1 MIESTTTREVYKTIM
16 KAITFLGAATAYET
30 TYVLAN
36 EREHT
41 APFFGAALARFIPDL
56 TMRVF
61 VTEKAK
67 EMHLDRFLSLVEDY
81 VADVQPVDI
90 PDGGNDADLWRIF
103 QAVVDAVEPE
113 EAVVFDITHG
123 FRSLPFLSFLAA
135 AYLRVVKKIRLEA
148 VLYGNFEA
156 RDQSVTPHRAPV
168 IDLTRFVE
176 LFDWMVGA
184 DRFVRFGDARDLAQL
199 LNAQHERIKPDP
211 HATDKR
217 AMSAWGNS
225 PLKHTANNLT
235 RASRALRVVR
245 PAEAMDASKRIRT
258 QLPEAVQSSQELAR
272 PFALLSQHLLDSFA
286 PIALSEAEQKRDPR
300 RTLVV
305 ERELIAWYLERNQTF
320 QAVALAREWLISWM
334 MVQVGMAEQLM
345 DKDARLRA
353 ERSIGQRV
361 QRLKAKASEERQEE
375 DYVLDVSAIPNVD
388 EVAQLFNQLGE
399 LRNDLMH
406 AGKRKGA
413 LTAETVENK
422 VQTLWSQ
429 LRVLI
434 PGGETSTGL

>member
-1 MIESTTTREVYKTIM
+1 M
-16 KAITFLGAATAYET
+16 KAITFLGANVAHET
-30 TYVLAN
+30 TYVLADG
-36 EREHT
+36 REHT
-41 APFFGAALARFIPDL
+41 APYFGVALARFLPDL

-61 VTEKAK
+61 VTERAK
-67 EMHLDRFLSLVEDY
+67 EMHLERFLSLVEDS
-81 VADVQPVDI
+81 VVDVQPVDI
-90 PDGGNDADLWRIF
+90 PHGGNDAELWRIF

-199 LNAQHERIKPDP
+199 LNAQHERIKPNP
-211 HATDKR
+211 RTTDKM
-217 AMSAWGNS
+217 AMSVWGNS

-245 PAEAMDASKRIRT
+245 PAEAMDASERIRT
-258 QLPEAVQSSQELAR
+258 QLPEAMQSIQELAR
-272 PFALLSQHLLDSFA
+272 PFTLLSQHLLDSFA
-286 PIALSEAEQKRDPR
+286 TIALSEAEQKRDPR
-300 RTLVV
+300 RALVV

-361 QRLKAKASEERQEE
+361 QRLKAKAPEERQEE

-413 LTAETVENK
+413 LAAETVENK

-429 LRVLI
+429 LSALI
-434 PGGETSTGL
+434 PDDATSTGL